1 MMDQKK
7 NRIQLLA
14 KYSARLAGVI
24 ILASAVLISVEVI
37 CRNLGINFSLY
48 SFELTNYG
56 FACAVAFALSYAT
69 AQRSHIR
76 IDLFY
81 RLAPVKMKAILDI
94 ASMFTLFLL
103 ASGMSYYAWKVV
115 IHSAKLNAR
124 PNTSL
129 DIPLAIPQAIWATG
143 LTFFAFVSV
152 TLFLRNLITFFQGNT
167 LEVCQELGVISA
179 DSDRCSND

>member
-1 MMDQKK
+1 MDWKK
-7 NRIQLLA
+7 NRIHLLA
-14 KYSARLAGVI
+14 KYSARLAGCT
-24 ILASAVLISVEVI
+24 ILASAVLISLEVI

-69 AQRSHIR
+69 TQRSHIR
-76 IDLFY
+76 IDIFY
-81 RLAPVKMKAILDI
+81 RLAPLTMKAILDI

-143 LTFFAFVSV
+143 LTSFAFVSV
-152 TLFLRNLITFFQGNT
+152 SLCLRNAITFYQGNT
-167 LEVCQELGVISA
+167 REVCQELGVISA
-179 DSDRCSND
+179 DSERRSND

>member
-1 MMDQKK
+1 
-7 NRIQLLA
+7 
-14 KYSARLAGVI
+14 
-24 ILASAVLISVEVI
+24 
-37 CRNLGINFSLY
+37 
-48 SFELTNYG
+48 
-56 FACAVAFALSYAT
+56 
-69 AQRSHIR
+69 
-76 IDLFY
+76 
-81 RLAPVKMKAILDI
+81 VKMKAILDI

-143 LTFFAFVSV
+143 LTFFSFVSV
-152 TLFLRNLITFFQGNT
+152 SLFLRNLITFFQGNT